1 MLYYFRIYFIHLDIY
16 FKAFFVGSGVD
27 LSRHHEVEVS
37 PVTTNNA
44 AASVMVPVTRD
55 GSHSGHSDQVTR
67 ASGHSAAASVLVP
80 VTSSV
85 TLHLPVTSGHIPA
98 TITSGQV
105 PVSHA
110 SGHSDLVAGA
120 SGHSGHSG
128 HIVLVPVSSGQSGDN
143 SHSGL
148 VTRASG
154 QVPVSHAS
162 DHVASVIDPV
172 TPERNENLRE
182 TLNGFSPLNG
192 NE

>member
-1 MLYYFRIYFIHLDIY
+1 
-16 FKAFFVGSGVD
+16 
-27 LSRHHEVEVS
+27 
-37 PVTTNNA
+37 
-44 AASVMVPVTRD
+44 MVPVTRD

-110 SGHSDLVAGA
+110 SGHSDLVAGV

-128 HIVLVPVSSGQSGDN
+128 HSVLVPVSSGHSGDSGDS

-162 DHVASVIDPV
+162 GHAASVIDPV